1 MTRDYIK
8 EQMKE
13 IKRITG
19 LDFETFYLRYTSDD
33 NHIISNKW
41 GVMSKF
47 EESLNDVE
55 KSDSCIGD
63 SLPIELL
70 ILINNRCVYCWT
82 RNPLWDGANCPE
94 EDSHVYTNVPLVGK
108 HWFVD
113 PIDWLDLDTRNT
125 PMAPAF
131 KRFFS
136 KISGKQHR

>member
-19 LDFETFYLRYTSDD
+19 LDFKTFYLRYTSGRGGV
-33 NHIISNKW
+33 ISNRW
-41 GVMSKF
+41 GEMHKF
-47 EESLNDVE
+47 EEALDRVE
-55 KSDSCIGD
+55 KSDDRTGD
-63 SLPIELL
+63 SLPIELMVL
-70 ILINNRCVYCWT
+70 TNNRCVYCWT
-82 RNPLWDGANCPE
+82 RNPLWNNADDPE

-125 PMAPAF
+125 PVAPAF
-131 KRFFS
+131 KRFFG